1 VASVPLAVTVEIR
14 ALDTGTRLVR
24 AFRVTRELD
33 DNVIRFERDLPFEPG
48 RPVTAELTLPSDND
62 DDDQP
67 IVVTGVAA
75 PAAVVLRSL
84 DADARRRLDAYIAE
98 RTRTP

>member
-1 VASVPLAVTVEIR
+1 MASVPLAVTVEIR
-14 ALDTGTRLVR
+14 ALDTGTRVVR

-33 DNVIRFERDLPFEPG
+33 DRNEITLRFESDLPFEPG
-48 RPVTAELTLPSDND
+48 RPVSAELTLPDGSE
-62 DDDQP
+62 P

-75 PAAVVLRSL
+75 PAAVVIRAI
-84 DADARRRLDAYIAE
+84 DADARRRIAAYLTE